1 MHDFHATQNR
11 SMGRT
16 YFLVEHPVPLVDICD
31 VSLVFVVPL
40 ARELLLLVDAEI

>member
-1 MHDFHATQNR
+1 MIERTQ
-11 SMGRT
+11 T
-16 YFLVEHPVPLVDICD
+16 YLLVEDPVALVDICD